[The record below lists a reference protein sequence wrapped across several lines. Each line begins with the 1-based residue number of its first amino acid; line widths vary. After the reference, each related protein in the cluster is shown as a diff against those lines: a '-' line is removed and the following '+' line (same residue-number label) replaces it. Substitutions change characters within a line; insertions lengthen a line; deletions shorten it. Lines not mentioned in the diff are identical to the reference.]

1 MRGDFANRGQRLKF
15 TLCAKLARILCGD
28 LFTGKNKLH
37 MEPDR
42 VKVRLL
48 FFAKAREL
56 MEREEEMV
64 YLPSISTCRELK
76 DLIFNVMFNKLACI
90 EYACALAVDLKYVRN
105 HDEVRLL
112 PNSQVAVIPPL
123 CGG

>member
-1 MRGDFANRGQRLKF
+1 MSLEE
-15 TLCAKLARILCGD
+15 
-28 LFTGKNKLH
+28 GKNKLH